1 MKKTTLLALA
11 SALSMATAQAQEAKV
26 ECAADDAKCIEVAKS
41 AEGKCGEG
49 KCGGA
54 AAPAKSAEGKCG
66 EGKCGAAAP
75 APAKSAEGKCG
86 EGKCGGTAT
95 PVVPPVKK

>member
-1 MKKTTLLALA
+1 MKKATLLALA

-26 ECAADDAKCIEVAKS
+26 ECAADDAKCIEAAK
-41 AEGKCGEG
+41 ATEGKCGEG

-66 EGKCGAAAP
+66 EGNP
-75 APAKSAEGKCG
+75 APAKAAEGTCG

-95 PVVPPVKK
+95 PVVPAPTKK